1 MFSEQEKKE
10 IGSPNH
16 YPPNIS
22 IFFCQINTWLGLVS
36 PDEAQRAAL
45 YPLCDEVHLQRG
57 DMSLKQ
63 HFQLWP
69 GHWPQEMPV

>member
-22 IFFCQINTWLGLVS
+22 ISFCQINTWLGFVS
-36 PDEAQRAAL
+36 PDEAQRASL
-45 YPLCDEVHLQRG
+45 HPLCEEVYLQG
-57 DMSLKQ
+57 VS
-63 HFQLWP
+63 
-69 GHWPQEMPV
+69 

>member
-22 IFFCQINTWLGLVS
+22 ISLSQINTWLGLVS
-36 PDEAQRAAL
+36 PDKAQRVSL
-45 YPLCDEVHLQRG
+45 YPLCDEVCLRG
-57 DMSLKQ
+57 
-63 HFQLWP
+63 
-69 GHWPQEMPV
+69 GGIA